1 MSLTTSVKPRRRS
14 LTLQSLWH
22 PDHVNTMDAKE
33 FLFLASVSASAATY
47 RIPMKSPSQYG
58 FDIDMGD
65 GRVERVTPADIP
77 FTRAAF
83 AILDQCGSEP
93 GKFESFMWRYMAMSQ
108 LIQDKQM
115 GRWTRPCDDTGFLLH
130 SAVLRAAATQPLNRQ
145 GRFTKKP
152 FFSTVKTIADS
163 GVCDAD

>member
-14 LTLQSLWH
+14 PTLQSLWH
-22 PDHVNTMDAKE
+22 PDQVNTMDAKE

-47 RIPMKSPSQYG
+47 RLPMKSPSQYG

-93 GKFESFMWRYMAMSQ
+93 GKFESFMWRYMAMSR

-115 GRWTRPCDDTGFLLH
+115 GRWTPPVRRHRFLAPQRRSACCRYPATESPRAFYKEVVLLH
-130 SAVLRAAATQPLNRQ
+130 CE
-145 GRFTKKP
+145 
-152 FFSTVKTIADS
+152 DD
-163 GVCDAD
+163 C